1 MRPFV
6 TKLFLVCVLV
16 VSINLH
22 AEEIDEAT
30 GMVKAPGWETV
41 RNNCIACH
49 STKLIT
55 QNHGARNRWLAM
67 IEWMQATQGLQQF
80 DAETQEIILSYLSVN
95 YGPKEDAR
103 RSSLDPR
110 LMPKNP
116 YKKTLL
122 LQQ

>member
-1 MRPFV
+1 MKPFI
-6 TKLFLVCVLV
+6 TKLLLVCVLA
-16 VSINLH
+16 VSFSLH

-30 GMVKAPGWETV
+30 GLVKAQGWKTV

-80 DAETQEIILSYLSVN
+80 SAEIQEIILSYLSLN

-116 YKKTLL
+116 YHKI
-122 LQQ
+122 LQPQL

>member
-30 GMVKAPGWETV
+30 GMVKAQGWETV

-122 LQQ
+122 PQQ